1 MMPIAAYYLGT
12 NPTSPTTA
20 TSNRPQS
27 MSQISAPKSPE
38 SPPDSSARA
47 SNRASMPAPSRIP
60 TGNPSS
66 FVNQTTD
73 KAGVKHFEPTVEES
87 GEETQDQLPRAA
99 SEESKRIGQMNK
111 NFKFPPDAS
120 ESEPTSSGQ
129 DSATDEGQED
139 ELTTVGMVVPS
150 SIEVHPPPPVEKEKA
165 GSAVEDGEVE
175 DVGPTE
181 EISLN

>member
-27 MSQISAPKSPE
+27 MSQISVSKSPE
-38 SPPDSSARA
+38 SPPDSATRA

-66 FVNQTTD
+66 FVNQATD

-87 GEETQDQLPRAA
+87 GEETQETA

-111 NFKFPPDAS
+111 NFKFPPDA
-120 ESEPTSSGQ
+120 EPTSSTN
-129 DSATDEGQED
+129 DSATAKGQDD

-150 SIEVHPPPPVEKEKA
+150 SIEVHPPPPVEKE
-165 GSAVEDGEVE
+165 GGAVEDREE